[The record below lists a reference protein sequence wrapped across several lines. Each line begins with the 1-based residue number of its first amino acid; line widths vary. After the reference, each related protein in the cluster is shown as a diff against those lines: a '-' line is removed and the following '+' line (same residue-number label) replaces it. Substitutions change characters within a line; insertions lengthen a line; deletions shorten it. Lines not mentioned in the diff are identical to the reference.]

1 MKIVMMGAP
10 GAGKGTQAK
19 GLSERL
25 GIPTISTGMMI
36 RTAIRNETPLGLV
49 AKSVIEKGDLLSD
62 ELIID
67 LVRERIA
74 QEDCKNGFLLD
85 GFPRTIPQAEALDAM
100 GGIDVAL
107 LVDVSDEEI
116 LERLCGRRECKVCGT
131 PYHIKFNP
139 PANDGKC
146 ACGGELVH
154 RSDDTPEVIGQ
165 RLSVYHEQ
173 TEPLCEYY
181 RKTGKLKVAKGCIEL
196 EDTTRNVNAALGL

>member
-74 QEDCKNGFLLD
+74 EDDCKNGFLLD
-85 GFPRTIPQAEALDAM
+85 GFPRTIPQAEALDEM
-100 GGIDVAL
+100 GGVDVAL

-116 LERLCGRRECKVCGT
+116 LERLCGRRECKACGT

-139 PANDGKC
+139 PAVDGKC
-146 ACGGELVH
+146 NCGGELVH
-154 RSDDTPEVIGQ
+154 RADDTPEVIRQ

-173 TEPLCEYY
+173 IEPLCEYY
-181 RKTGKLKVAKGCIEL
+181 RNTGKLKVAQGCIEL